1 MFFWPPH
8 QSWCN
13 YHFLYLVSDFLP
25 GKSGTTIDTWT
36 TSHPRTDGLKDGF
49 KFKLWWPFM
58 DPSRFSFPPLQQ
70 NGEKP
75 KCQKVCVFHE
85 EEKDGG
91 PFYPGT
97 QTTQWCPKA
106 VVSTSLEL
114 NWEGILDARADTQE
128 KKGSS
133 SAHATVR
140 NVISPAKRWWKGFF
154 LWASFSAHEC
164 FIGRL
169 FQSIR
174 WIWWDWMQEMVAAG

>member
-1 MFFWPPH
+1 MFFWPTH

-36 TSHPRTDGLKDGF
+36 ASHPQTGVLKDGF

-58 DPSRFSFPPLQQ
+58 DPSRLSFPPLLQE

-85 EEKDGG
+85 EDGG

-114 NWEGILDARADTQE
+114 NWEGILDARADTR

-140 NVISPAKRWWKGFF
+140 NVISPAKRVMERIFCVC
-154 LWASFSAHEC
+154 SFSAHEC

-169 FQSIR
+169 FQSI
-174 WIWWDWMQEMVAAG
+174 WWDWMQEEVDTG